1 MITILLQQKFLGSGQ
16 GMVNGSIVDEYFT
29 TPLVQNLDTISNFV
43 FSVIAIA
50 ALIGALK
57 VYKKIQAGD
66 DDSSTVAF
74 RWGAAIIVSIV
85 MWVGIETIAKNQS
98 QLQGQTIEFSNN

>member
-1 MITILLQQKFLGSGQ
+1 
-16 GMVNGSIVDEYFT
+16 MVSGSIVDEYFT
-29 TPLVQNLDTISNFV
+29 SPLAQNLDTISNFV

-57 VYKKIQAGD
+57 VYKKIQNGD
-66 DDSSTVAF
+66 DDASSLGF
-74 RWGAAIIVSIV
+74 RWGAAIVVSIV

-98 QLQGQTIEFSNN
+98 QLQGQTIEFGNK